1 MSEICM
7 QISDSSRVGRHAGA
21 VSSTEEIARIWP
33 ERSHAAVIS
42 QLRIPSLTPSQ
53 IQHATPS
60 PLHGNALPVLIS
72 SASFGPVRRVPRVS
86 SSNARALNALA
97 QVGMVRIPGSC
108 WRQRECVN
116 LHQCLNHT
124 VCLPWRGRARV
135 RLRVSEAR
143 NRLNAKVALLAVRRR
158 IVLTVHR
165 ILPAPTPGAASGHA
179 RAIATATAS
188 AWIAISRSNPVDGC
202 R

>member
-1 MSEICM
+1 MWTAGRSLQLEVPAFTKVATILGGR
-7 QISDSSRVGRHAGA
+7 STVGHGA
-21 VSSTEEIARIWP
+21 LD
-33 ERSHAAVIS
+33 AVIGV
-42 QLRIPSLTPSQ
+42 RIPASQ
-53 IQHATPS
+53 PNPTRNAKS
-60 PLHGNALPVLIS
+60 LHGNALPVLIS

-97 QVGMVRIPGSC
+97 QVGRVRIPGSC